1 MPGGDY
7 DDVDG
12 LRSGKLP
19 FASAMSWVLRVLDLH
34 PKSYSKVFAERFKYN
49 VISSSLLS
57 TSLQSTQRPTFHTQ
71 FPGRLSLSSETSCAY
86 PTDPSPPSPTHPDSF
101 ADSHWPLTLICMTFV
116 ALIADN
122 FILAALITTSTILLF
137 HLSKAEKNVRPQTMS
152 LSMDTLDELV
162 RACNAWH
169 SAVHD
174 AVTIV
179 ESEEQS
185 SFHGPT
191 STSSPSTSLRM
202 ALQSSL
208 HTTQVQSD
216 NIRQLFS
223 ALTSPADLAP
233 LSEMYAPG
241 SPIKSTFD
249 SDSDVAGPSRLRKR
263 SQSSVSRTRAHS
275 LSVSDVPSVTDK
287 RSTWNGSYSNLARSN
302 TSPSRLIRRTLHGK
316 HRRSEVS
323 TPLKNQ
329 TASFSA
335 PVTPFLDGVK
345 EEAAEDTETL
355 VQEIEIPH
363 DYTMASGVD
372 QMGGSPPV
380 TAGDVEQFGRAALNM
395 RRKHM
400 SGGLEAFRRMG
411 YDSTDNPGPSPRSQ
425 TSSLSPSSRFT
436 LLHTSRH
443 PLSISALN
451 LALQGALSAKRYT
464 CSHLLALRFEE
475 EEEYWENVR
484 SIMTLLATALTDATE
499 RLMEAL
505 DEAEKR
511 RVKDETPSL
520 PPLSRE
526 ASASPSNP
534 ATSPPQK
541 TIPLRSRSRSPP
553 VPQPSHS
560 RSPSQTQLFPQPLY
574 LAQHLTSIPR
584 HLRSHSASTSSSVL
598 SNSNESEFPPK
609 AKAKAKQPFRGIE
622 QTMSYAPMPSH
633 LTRFAAHV
641 DALTCALN
649 EARSNLE
656 QCVTALRDTAS
667 RKKRDSTSPD
677 VSLDDPFADP
687 QPQGPPSTTSATAA
701 LEAYERVRKELGLAF
716 RECERG
722 RDHLLHHTQQLTAP
736 PPDVEEVLSG
746 SEMEEVPPL
755 GRDNGT
761 DESTEERGPTTMETL
776 LNSSTLV
783 AHASLGFEDCDDS
796 FSSHLES
803 QLEAAPPKFIGVEEV
818 FEADTEDLGGFKR
831 ERSKLTREER
841 IALAKA
847 RRERKELVL
856 PPAEDDLTNNPSELR
871 DRKTGGGMG
880 PGAEVVQ
887 ELKDVIWRVGERRRK
902 MAEQQLSISGS
913 SSSSEH
919 SSASGSLPSPVAV
932 SSPMTSSLTLQ
943 DIVAQRRITPFTRVD
958 SS

>member
-1 MPGGDY
+1 M
-7 DDVDG
+7 
-12 LRSGKLP
+12 
-19 FASAMSWVLRVLDLH
+19 
-34 PKSYSKVFAERFKYN
+34 
-49 VISSSLLS
+49 
-57 TSLQSTQRPTFHTQ
+57 
-71 FPGRLSLSSETSCAY
+71 
-86 PTDPSPPSPTHPDSF
+86 
-101 ADSHWPLTLICMTFV
+101 
-116 ALIADN
+116 
-122 FILAALITTSTILLF
+122 
-137 HLSKAEKNVRPQTMS
+137 
-152 LSMDTLDELV
+152 
-162 RACNAWH
+162 
-169 SAVHD
+169 
-174 AVTIV
+174 
-179 ESEEQS
+179 
-185 SFHGPT
+185 
-191 STSSPSTSLRM
+191 
-202 ALQSSL
+202 
-208 HTTQVQSD
+208 
-216 NIRQLFS
+216 
-223 ALTSPADLAP
+223 
-233 LSEMYAPG
+233 
-241 SPIKSTFD
+241 
-249 SDSDVAGPSRLRKR
+249 
-263 SQSSVSRTRAHS
+263 
-275 LSVSDVPSVTDK
+275 
-287 RSTWNGSYSNLARSN
+287 
-302 TSPSRLIRRTLHGK
+302 RRTLHGK

-323 TPLKNQ
+323 TPSKNQ
-329 TASFSA
+329 TPSFSA

-345 EEAAEDTETL
+345 EEAAEDEETL

-372 QMGGSPPV
+372 QKSGGLPV
-380 TAGDVEQFGRAALNM
+380 TASDVEQFGRAALNM

-400 SGGLEAFRRMG
+400 SGGLETFRRMG
-411 YDSTDNPGPSPRSQ
+411 YDSMDSPGPSSRSQ

-511 RVKDETPSL
+511 RIKDETPSL

-553 VPQPSHS
+553 IPQLSHS
-560 RSPSQTQLFPQPLY
+560 RSPSHTQLFPQPFY

-584 HLRSHSASTSSSVL
+584 HLRSHSTSTSSSVL
-598 SNSNESEFPPK
+598 SNPNESEFLP
-609 AKAKAKQPFRGIE
+609 KAKAKQPFRGIE
-622 QTMSYAPMPSH
+622 QTMSYAPTPSH
-633 LTRFAAHV
+633 LMRFAAHV

-667 RKKRDSTSPD
+667 GKKRDSAFPD

-687 QPQGPPSTTSATAA
+687 QLQGPPSTTSTSTA

-722 RDHLLHHTQQLTAP
+722 RDHLLHHMQLLTAPP

-746 SEMEEVPPL
+746 SEMEEVPLL
-755 GRDNGT
+755 GRNNGT
-761 DESTEERGPTTMETL
+761 DEPAEERGPATIEVL
-776 LNSSTLV
+776 LKSSTLV
-783 AHASLGFEDCDDS
+783 AHASLGLEDCDDS

-803 QLEAAPPKFIGVEEV
+803 QLEAVPPKFTGVEEV
-818 FEADTEDLGGFKR
+818 FEADTEDSGGFKR

-847 RRERKELVL
+847 RRERKEPGL
-856 PPAEDDLTNNPSELR
+856 PPAEDDLASDPSELR
-871 DRKTGGGMG
+871 DRKTSGGIG

-943 DIVAQRRITPFTRVD
+943 DIVTQRRITPFTRVD